1 MAEAMSY
8 SATLKFLLVPS
19 MVLMASSFSAL
30 FFKIPKNVEGAL
42 QHFAGG
48 VVLSATATELVPEML
63 KPEAPIWAVSL
74 GFGLAVVFFLTIRN
88 TLGHGHGGGGD
99 EGGHGHGGGGEEEG
113 HGGHGGGKV
122 AGEGGHGHGGSPKEH
137 GGEGHGHGHG
147 NDDGYQSMDKNAAV
161 PWGSVAPTLV
171 DFMCDGMLT
180 GLSFA
185 AGATAGLI
193 LVLSIALEMASV
205 GAAVFA
211 GMMSKKVSTG
221 KALAVMFLLACAL
234 YGSGVAAF
242 SLADKLAGTTLYYGM
257 LSFGIC
263 ACLWLA
269 CEDLL
274 KEAHEEEEEK
284 NWVTAMFFLGFLLP
298 VVLHKLESGGE

>member
-1 MAEAMSY
+1 MSY
-8 SATLKFLLVPS
+8 SDTLLFLLVPS
-19 MVLMASSFSAL
+19 VVLMASSFSAL
-30 FFKIPKNVEGAL
+30 AFKIPKNVEGAL

-74 GFGLAVVFFLTIRN
+74 GFGFAVVFFLTIRN
-88 TLGHGHGGGGD
+88 TLGHGHGGGG

-113 HGGHGGGKV
+113 HGHGGGGGHGG
-122 AGEGGHGHGGSPKEH
+122 GHGGSPKEH
-137 GGEGHGHGHG
+137 GGEGHGHGGGHG
-147 NDDGYQSMDKNAAV
+147 DDYQSMDAGAPV

-180 GLSFA
+180 GLSFS

-211 GMMSKKVSTG
+211 GMINKKVSTA
-221 KALAVMFLLACAL
+221 KALGVMFFLACAL
-234 YGSGVAAF
+234 YVTGVGAF
-242 SLADKLAGTTLYYGM
+242 VLADKLAGTTLYYGM

-298 VVLHKLESGGE
+298 VILHKMESGGE